1 MADSVPVLMWSNDRW
16 CASVNFDTVIRA
28 CRGIQYGVEGSSLKS
43 GPAEGV
49 IKTFCEP
56 HFAVTVN
63 KSSKLDTVYIIR
75 FKWMDG
81 VEFNAPLDTV

>member
-1 MADSVPVLMWSNDRW
+1 MQRMGKSVFLLDLCLFVACFSTVMADSVPVLMWSNDRW

-49 IKTFCEP
+49 IRTFCEP
-56 HFAVTVN
+56 HFAVN
-63 KSSKLDTVYIIR
+63 SK
-75 FKWMDG
+75 
-81 VEFNAPLDTV
+81 